1 MENDDI
7 SGLTEDRIMCNAVNL
22 TSDSSMDQLNEQLM
36 NSLSHYKTAPE
47 VCSLDH
53 SDVSSCGTY
62 PSEEIIENT
71 VYSEI
76 RRSSKKKTARAAA
89 KSGSTKRAATGAG
102 SASQT
107 DVSSNGEM
115 SPSTSAAMDI
125 SGTTTTSKGE
135 LSTFSFTP
143 IGAAREKHTKRRTW
157 KEAGTDKAAILTTL
171 GGRES
176 DLKFSSLKESDRSGA
191 NSRGYQTLPSSPQAP
206 CYPGDT
212 DPLLYVLKKAARLG
226 GYKPQMCRSVDVVQS
241 AQHTSKVHYGS
252 KSKPVCEKLAPFEE
266 IVKEVL
272 RAPGDKSP
280 RRSKIAIEVS
290 TPKRDVKSLASI
302 LKSRESI
309 SSPSRSPRR
318 RADANGAADR
328 KVVIFPEPVEP
339 PRAQG
344 EAKSRESMAHLKGN
358 KLEAKINAKI
368 SSKVVLTPIVP
379 VLPNP
384 TEEEASDIP
393 TVTRIQ
399 KHNRE
404 TRWEKS
410 FKHRSLPNL
419 TQDEDT
425 DIPTV
430 TKFHDE
436 SKEPTSTSG
445 LKPSKNKVSARYV
458 TGDIPSVTKI
468 HDRNLMTS
476 REKCSKSKTEAAVK
490 ESTKAPK
497 SSGTSVSKYTFTY
510 PTPLFWQFK
519 EHPKFGI
526 TEIKR
531 IESLVVLCED
541 NVRTMFF
548 VMISRCKLFLLEHE

>member
-1 MENDDI
+1 MEDDDT
-7 SGLTEDRIMCNAVNL
+7 SGLTEDLIMCNAVNL

-36 NSLSHYKTAPE
+36 NSLSHNKTAPE

-89 KSGSTKRAATGAG
+89 KSGSTKRAGTGAA
-102 SASQT
+102 SVSQT

-115 SPSTSAAMDI
+115 SPSTRAAMDI

-143 IGAAREKHTKRRTW
+143 TGAAREKHTKRRTW
-157 KEAGTDKAAILTTL
+157 KEAGIDKAAIVTTL
-171 GGRES
+171 GGRRSE
-176 DLKFSSLKESDRSGA
+176 LKFSSPVRSGA
-191 NSRGYQTLPSSPQAP
+191 NSRGYEALPSSPQAP

-212 DPLLYVLKKAARLG
+212 EPLLLVLKKAARLG

-252 KSKPVCEKLAPFEE
+252 RSKPTCEKPAPFEE
-266 IVKEVL
+266 IVREVL

-280 RRSKIAIEVS
+280 RRSKIAMEVS
-290 TPKRDVKSLASI
+290 KPERDVKTLASI
-302 LKSRESI
+302 LKSRESR
-309 SSPSRSPRR
+309 SAPSKSPRR
-318 RADANGAADR
+318 RVDINGADDR

-339 PRAQG
+339 PRARG
-344 EAKSRESMAHLKGN
+344 EAESRESTSHLKGN
-358 KLEAKINAKI
+358 KLEAKLNAKI
-368 SSKVVLTPIVP
+368 SSKVVPTPTVP

-410 FKHRSLPNL
+410 FNHRSLSNL
-419 TQDEDT
+419 TQDAGT

-436 SKEPTSTSG
+436 SKEPRSTRG
-445 LKPSKNKVSARYV
+445 LKSSINRISARDEA
-458 TGDIPSVTKI
+458 GDIPSVTKL
-468 HDRNLMTS
+468 HDRNSMTS
-476 REKCSKSKTEAAVK
+476 REKCSKSKTEPAVK

-519 EHPKFGI
+519 EHPKLGI

-531 IESLVVLCED
+531 IESLAVLCED
-541 NVRTMFF
+541 NVRRIFF
-548 VMISRCKLFLLEHE
+548 VMISRCRLFLLEHE

>member
-1 MENDDI
+1 MENDDT
-7 SGLTEDRIMCNAVNL
+7 SGLTEDLIMCNAVNL

-36 NSLSHYKTAPE
+36 NSLSHNKTAPE

-71 VYSEI
+71 VYSET

-89 KSGSTKRAATGAG
+89 KSGSTKRAGTGAA
-102 SASQT
+102 SVSQT

-157 KEAGTDKAAILTTL
+157 KEAGTDKATIVTTL
-171 GGRES
+171 GGREC

-191 NSRGYQTLPSSPQAP
+191 NSRGYQALPSSPQAA
-206 CYPGDT
+206 CYPGDN

-241 AQHTSKVHYGS
+241 AQHTSKVHFGS
-252 KSKPVCEKLAPFEE
+252 KSKPTCEKPAPFEE

-290 TPKRDVKSLASI
+290 KPERDVKSLASI
-302 LKSRESI
+302 LKSRESR
-309 SSPSRSPRR
+309 SAPSISPRR
-318 RADANGAADR
+318 RADTNGADDR

-339 PRAQG
+339 PRARR
-344 EAKSRESMAHLKGN
+344 ETKSRESTSHLKGN

-368 SSKVVLTPIVP
+368 SSKVVPTPTVP

-419 TQDEDT
+419 TQDEGT

-436 SKEPTSTSG
+436 SKEPSTTSG
-445 LKPSKNKVSARYV
+445 LKPSKNRISALDEA
-458 TGDIPSVTKI
+458 GDIPSVTKI
-468 HDRNLMTS
+468 HDGNSMTS
-476 REKCSKSKTEAAVK
+476 REKFSKSKTEPAVK

-497 SSGTSVSKYTFTY
+497 SSGTSVSKYTSTY
-510 PTPLFWQFK
+510 PTPLFWQFE

-526 TEIKR
+526 TESER
-531 IESLVVLCED
+531 I
-541 NVRTMFF
+541 
-548 VMISRCKLFLLEHE
+548 